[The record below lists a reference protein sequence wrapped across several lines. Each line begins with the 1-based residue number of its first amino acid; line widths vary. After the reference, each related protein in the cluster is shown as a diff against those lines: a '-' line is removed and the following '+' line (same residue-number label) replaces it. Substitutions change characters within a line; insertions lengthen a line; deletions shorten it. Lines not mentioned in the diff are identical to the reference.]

1 MCSFTQDVS
10 LASLYVSTK
19 MHDTLKKP
27 RELLAVSYA
36 VRFPELVAKSKNP
49 GGEVDVDTMDPQVIY
64 SLSSSSLGRSERP
77 RIRWWS
83 MTVNACS
90 LSKDSF

>member
-1 MCSFTQDVS
+1 MVLLRLILTHNVLQDVS

-36 VRFPELVAKSKNP
+36 VRFPELAAKSKHP
-49 GGEVDVDTMDPQVIY
+49 GGEVDLDSMDAQV
-64 SLSSSSLGRSERP
+64 
-77 RIRWWS
+77 
-83 MTVNACS
+83 
-90 LSKDSF
+90 

>member
-1 MCSFTQDVS
+1 M
-10 LASLYVSTK
+10 YVSTK

-49 GGEVDVDTMDPQVIY
+49 SGEVDVDTMDPQV
-64 SLSSSSLGRSERP
+64 
-77 RIRWWS
+77 
-83 MTVNACS
+83 CC
-90 LSKDSF
+90 

>member
-1 MCSFTQDVS
+1 
-10 LASLYVSTK
+10 

-49 GGEVDVDTMDPQVIY
+49 SGEVDVDTMDPQVG
-64 SLSSSSLGRSERP
+64 SGVSAQNL
-77 RIRWWS
+77 
-83 MTVNACS
+83 C
-90 LSKDSF
+90 